1 MKYLYWI
8 QENEEIVHHYS
19 NTIPQT
25 YYRLF
30 ELGVDGNYWE
40 IFVP

>member
-8 QENEEIVHHYS
+8 QENGEIIQHYS
-19 NTIPQT
+19 DTIPQT

-30 ELGVDGNYWE
+30 ELAEDGNYWE
-40 IFVP
+40 IFN